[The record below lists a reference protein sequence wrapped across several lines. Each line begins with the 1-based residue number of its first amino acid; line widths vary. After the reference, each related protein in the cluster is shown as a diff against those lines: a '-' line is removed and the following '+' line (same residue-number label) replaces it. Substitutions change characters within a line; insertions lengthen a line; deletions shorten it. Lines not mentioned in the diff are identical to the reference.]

1 MQVSPKDGRC
11 RACGGVLE
19 ITAVDDSTM
28 EVECAECSETYL
40 VETDAFGDGGMHYYP
55 EFMARMMRKGQ
66 TG

>member
-28 EVECAECSETYL
+28 EVECMEWT
-40 VETDAFGDGGMHYYP
+40 
-55 EFMARMMRKGQ
+55 
-66 TG
+66 